1 MAEQDSAPT
10 PTEREEAREYA
21 VQRLGIVSAV
31 IWVVVVMGF
40 MWFVFPLYPFKP
52 TVGALLGTFALALAF
67 LPWAAYP
74 ILVERN
80 AHQRAAAR
88 ARGLLPPTP

>member
-1 MAEQDSAPT
+1 MTEQNSAPT
-10 PTEREEAREYA
+10 PTDREEAREYA

-40 MWFVFPLYPFKP
+40 MWFVFPLYPYKP
-52 TVGALLGTFALALAF
+52 TVGALLGTFAAALAVV
-67 LPWAAYP
+67 PWAAYP

-88 ARGLLPPTP
+88 ASGLPPGAP